1 VYKFNFKIY
10 TLISLGLVAFWYIAA
25 NGQAPIFQLN
35 FPLTEVKSKIGLSKP
50 STLVINEQKIKATV
64 VVAPKKETRG
74 FADYERLSK
83 EASLLYIFDKP
94 DFYFFEREKFS
105 SPPDIVWIGYY
116 HNIIDIA
123 ANLAAQ
129 TSPKILEPKKP
140 AKYILILPAGATEKL
155 RLEIGDEVLGL

>member
-1 VYKFNFKIY
+1 M
-10 TLISLGLVAFWYIAA
+10 
-25 NGQAPIFQLN
+25 
-35 FPLTEVKSKIGLSKP
+35 SK
-50 STLVINEQKIKATV
+50 KIKATV

-140 AKYILILPAGATEKL
+140 AKYISYLADRRHGKVCVEN
-155 RLEIGDEVLGL
+155 GDEVLGL